1 MPSLLAS
8 ATEQTDDADGQQCK
22 ARGLGYD
29 CGTGELEVLL
39 QTGAITNYDAS
50 TRGTSGQMIY
60 GASVSWDFLPSWTA
74 RFDWDHSKGDDGT
87 NPDYNVDMYTLGIA
101 YRF

>member
-1 MPSLLAS
+1 M
-8 ATEQTDDADGQQCK
+8 G
-22 ARGLGYD
+22 RIGYGSMMSKISGNAQVQD
-29 CGTGELEVLL
+29 V
-39 QTGAITNYDAS
+39 QTGAITYYDAS

-60 GASVSWDFLPSWTA
+60 GAGFSWDFMKSWTA